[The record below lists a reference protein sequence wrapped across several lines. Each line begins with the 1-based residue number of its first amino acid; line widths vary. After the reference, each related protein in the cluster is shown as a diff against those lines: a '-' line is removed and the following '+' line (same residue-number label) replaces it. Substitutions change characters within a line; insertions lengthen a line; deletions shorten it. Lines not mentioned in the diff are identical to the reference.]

1 MNRKAFT
8 LIELLVVVAI
18 IGILAAVGVVAY
30 TGYTGAAKVAQIKQS
45 HKQIS
50 SYIASEMMK
59 CEIGLEVEAVT
70 NNESYAYKN
79 TMLSCARISQF
90 YAKGVFDNIT
100 NYIQQ
105 TKNWKNAYGIEGCPL
120 SNNCVNKSD
129 AYQNFGGVP
138 PVKWNGNMHC
148 WWPGNGRDNQSGQ
161 CASRYGTGTNDYVQT
176 SFPKVGG

>member
-1 MNRKAFT
+1 MIF
-8 LIELLVVVAI
+8 ELAI
-18 IGILAAVGVVAY
+18 
-30 TGYTGAAKVAQIKQS
+30 
-45 HKQIS
+45 
-50 SYIASEMMK
+50 
-59 CEIGLEVEAVT
+59 
-70 NNESYAYKN
+70 

-129 AYQNFGGVP
+129 AYQNFMGVP